1 MAADGPRII
10 DFGIARSVDAS
21 TAITTTGAVV
31 GTLAYMSPEQIRG
44 EVAGSASDVFSL
56 GSVLGFAATGR
67 PPFGSDSAVSI
78 MFRVV
83 NQSPDLAGVAD
94 AKLRELIAGCLA
106 KSPRD
111 RPPVRVILAA
121 LGSEVPVPTAASA
134 LEARYRSLPVTA
146 CRRKPGRRCRREQG
160 RMARLPP
167 LLPLIV
173 RVRREP
179 EWHGPERR
187 RKRQEPTR

>member
-1 MAADGPRII
+1 M
-10 DFGIARSVDAS
+10 
-21 TAITTTGAVV
+21 
-31 GTLAYMSPEQIRG
+31 
-44 EVAGSASDVFSL
+44 FSL

-121 LGSEVPVPTAASA
+121 LSSEVPVAPGSVRAPCNAPEDPVGGATACPGERVMGLPPHPRRGSRARPALDFFSADLLNGTAVAASGWTG
-134 LEARYRSLPVTA
+134 P
-146 CRRKPGRRCRREQG
+146 
-160 RMARLPP
+160 
-167 LLPLIV
+167 
-173 RVRREP
+173 
-179 EWHGPERR
+179 WHGISG
-187 RKRQEPTR
+187 T